1 MHTPLRTAG
10 GKARMHAASP
20 LTMIL
25 RHAPSHRAA
34 LVRGMLTAL
43 ATAALA
49 ACGGGGSSEPPNE
62 APTVTLGAPATGAT
76 VVWGQPVSITA
87 TAADAD
93 GTIVRVEFYDGAD
106 RIGED
111 TAAPYELTWTN
122 APAGT
127 RVITARAVDNAGG
140 ATVSAQRTLVV
151 SNQAPTV
158 SVTAP
163 APDAAVAAGRSVK
176 ITATAADTEGPVV
189 RVEFYDGAT
198 KLGESTTAPFEFTW
212 TNPPTGTHSLT
223 ARAVDGAGAST
234 ASAAQSLVVTDVEA
248 SWASLGAALQ
258 GGITAAPSKAIEA
271 GGLDAF
277 EVLSAVGINKQAP
290 VWRAAMA
297 QAARSMA
304 TANFTPAGGFLDCA
318 GGGRMLV
325 APGAGTRRLVSFDN
339 CVLGGFTFYGGV
351 NVAPYGH
358 TSLTGATPTTIQV
371 GSTVDWDPTA
381 SGFTLTIN
389 GVRVTGNGA
398 PEAGTG
404 DYPRNA
410 IGASTTV
417 ACTGTGASLSCLTT
431 YLAGYHWG
439 TDLAWD
445 SFAAGPLAGAT
456 AGPLYATDDAFRVN
470 GTFRSSFGGA
480 AQRNVRFEDF
490 TQAGG
495 RAIVYGDNGWSVV
508 TRLAPLSPG
517 VEQVQVKRFLTAAVT
532 VGAVTYPAGP
542 GPAERYRCEVGAAAE
557 WECTLI
563 VAP

>member
-1 MHTPLRTAG
+1 MHTAI
-10 GKARMHAASP
+10 P
-20 LTMIL
+20 LTMMSC
-25 RHAPSHRAA
+25 HATSTRAIF
-34 LVRGMLTAL
+34 VRGMLTAV

-49 ACGGGGSSEPPNE
+49 ACGGGGSDEPPNE
-62 APTVTLGAPATGAT
+62 APTVALGAPAAGTT
-76 VVWGQPVSITA
+76 VVWGQPVSLTA
-87 TAADAD
+87 TAADTD
-93 GTIVRVEFYDGAD
+93 GTIARVEFYDGAD
-106 RIGED
+106 KIGED
-111 TAAPYELTWTN
+111 TAAPYQFTWTN

-127 RVITARAVDNAGG
+127 RVVTARAIDNAGG
-140 ATVSAQRTLVV
+140 STISSARTVVI

-163 APDAAVAAGRSVK
+163 APGAAVAAGRSVK
-176 ITATAADTEGPVV
+176 ITATAADTEGSVV

-198 KLGESTTAPFEFTW
+198 KLGESTTAPYEFIW

-223 ARAVDGAGAST
+223 ARAIDGAGAAT
-234 ASAAQSLVVTDVEA
+234 ASAVQSLVVTDVEA
-248 SWASLGAALQ
+248 PWASLGAALQ
-258 GGITAAPSKAIEA
+258 GGITAAPSKPIEA

-277 EVLSAVGINKQAP
+277 EVLSVVGINKQAP

-297 QAARSMA
+297 QAAKSMA

-351 NVAPYGH
+351 NVAPYSH
-358 TSLTGATPTTIQV
+358 TSVTGATPGTIQV
-371 GSTVDWDPTA
+371 GSTVNWDPTA
-381 SGFTLTIN
+381 NGFTLTIN

-398 PEAGTG
+398 PDAGTG

-410 IGASTTV
+410 IGVTTTV
-417 ACTGTGASLSCLTT
+417 TCTGTGASLSCLTT
-431 YLAGYHWG
+431 YLTGYNWG

-445 SFAAGPLAGAT
+445 SFSAGPLAVAA

-470 GTFRSSFGGA
+470 GTFRAGFGAGIE
-480 AQRNVRFEDF
+480 RNIRFEDF
-490 TQAGG
+490 TQASG
-495 RAIVYGDNGWSVV
+495 RAIVYGNNGWSVV

-517 VEQVQVKRFLTAAVT
+517 VEQVQVKRFLTSEVT
-532 VGAVTYPAGP
+532 VGAVTYPVGP
-542 GPAERYRCEVGAAAE
+542 GPTERYRCEVGAAGE
-557 WECTLI
+557 WGCAGI

>member
-1 MHTPLRTAG
+1 MHT
-10 GKARMHAASP
+10 ASP
-20 LTMIL
+20 LTMMP
-25 RHAPSHRAA
+25 RHANSTRATF
-34 LVRGMLTAL
+34 VRGMLTAL

-49 ACGGGGSSEPPNE
+49 ACGGGGSDESPNE
-62 APTVTLGAPATGAT
+62 APTVAIGAPAAGTT
-76 VVWGQPVSITA
+76 VVWGQPVSLTA
-87 TAADAD
+87 TAADTD
-93 GTIVRVEFYDGAD
+93 GTIARVEFYDGAD
-106 RIGED
+106 KIGED
-111 TAAPYELTWTN
+111 TVAPYEFTWTN

-127 RVITARAVDNAGG
+127 RVVTARAIDNAGG
-140 ATVSAQRTLVV
+140 STVSSGRTVV
-151 SNQAPTV
+151 ISNQAPTV

-163 APDAAVAAGRSVK
+163 TPGATVAAGRSVK
-176 ITATAADTEGPVV
+176 ITATAADAEGPVV

-198 KLGESTTAPFEFTW
+198 KLGESTTAPYEFTW
-212 TNPPTGTHSLT
+212 TNPPTGTHTLT
-223 ARAVDGAGAST
+223 ARAIDGAGAST
-234 ASAAQSLVVTDVEA
+234 ASAGQSLVVTDVEA

-258 GGITAAPSKAIEA
+258 GGITAAPSKPIEA

-277 EVLSAVGINKQAP
+277 EVLSVVGINKQAP

-318 GGGRMLV
+318 SGGRMLV

-351 NVAPYGH
+351 NVAPYSH
-358 TSLTGATPTTIQV
+358 TSVTGATPGTIQV

-381 SGFTLTIN
+381 DGFTLTIN

-398 PEAGTG
+398 PDAGTG

-410 IGASTTV
+410 IGVTTTV
-417 ACTGTGASLSCLTT
+417 TCTGTGASLSCLTT
-431 YLAGYHWG
+431 YLTGYNWG

-445 SFAAGPLAGAT
+445 SFAAGPLATAA

-470 GTFRSSFGGA
+470 GTFRASFGGGN
-480 AQRNVRFEDF
+480 QRNIRFEDF
-490 TQAGG
+490 AQNSG

-517 VEQVQVKRFLTAAVT
+517 VEQVQVKRFLTSAVT
-532 VGAVTYPAGP
+532 VGAVTYPVGP
-542 GPAERYRCEVGAAAE
+542 GPTERYRCEVGAASE
-557 WECTLI
+557 WECTGI